1 MPNYKTSELTAG
13 TEGDPAL
20 VAAVQNSADVKI
32 TLRGAAYKDAGTSG
46 AGGNGQIPT
55 LNSSGALAAEDGGT
69 AQTAGPTGAGQ
80 YLGTPQGSQDLGWH
94 DLPTLSLDDGAVTH
108 AKLGPDCVEAD
119 NIKDDQLGTEHY
131 KAGSVDHTALG
142 ADCCDGDNI
151 QDDAVDTEH
160 LADNSVG
167 FAALDAGT
175 ATNGQVL
182 TASVSGGTTTLGF
195 QTPAAAAVA
204 DGSITGAKLAADA
217 VSASSKVA
225 DDVIGSEHIKDGAVL
240 HAALGSDCVEGDN
253 IGDAQVDSEHLANDC
268 VQSKH
273 YEAGSVDAT
282 ALAVDSVQAESIEDG
297 AIRPAHINATTPT
310 NGQILSAVV
319 SGNSTTFDF
328 IDNTAN
334 LSFANRAELR
344 TATDTAKVINPAVI
358 GRELNQVRT
367 QFADLWSSYASSNV
381 STTIN
386 LSNSTLVVAHD
397 SEGLSPSKTLGV
409 ENASTDDSRSVT
421 LSAGS
426 ATIIGST
433 CSNLPSVTG
442 KTYCIGATFLRAA
455 SERWMLA
462 IFKASGE
469 TTGSDYRW
477 FKLTSNAWV
486 EVANDNIDLGW
497 EPLATAGD
505 YRAPI
510 DNSGIHLPS
519 SPISGS
525 QVPWITLRDRR
536 WLCVFTLHHSAA
548 STYKVL
554 SNSRTMGYTEKV
566 LWSTNVA
573 GGYTTL
579 NSDQTLNT
587 GEKFSDYENLYVL
600 LRRSTYTYASGM
612 ISGDIVKDNTT
623 EIGIGLPSGHG
634 CFLRLKNDT
643 TWFITWA
650 NQAGVAKIVGRK
662 QFP

>member
-1 MPNYKTSELTAG
+1 MANYKASELAAG
-13 TEGDPAL
+13 NAGAAAD
-20 VAAVQNSADVKI
+20 VAAVQNGSDVKL
-32 TLRGAAYKDAGTSG
+32 TLGTAATKNAASPG
-46 AGGNGQIPT
+46 AGNSGQVPL
-55 LNSSGALAAEDGGT
+55 LNASGALDPADGGT
-69 AQTAGPTGAGQ
+69 GLTAAPTEAGQ
-80 YLGTPQGSQDLGWH
+80 YLGTPQGSTSLGFH

-108 AKLGPDCVEAD
+108 AKLGPDCVEGD
-119 NIKDDQLGTEHY
+119 NIADDQLGSEHY
-131 KAGSVDHTALG
+131 KAGSVDHAALG
-142 ADCCDGDNI
+142 DDCVEGDNI
-151 QDDAVDTEH
+151 ADDQLGSEH
-160 LADNSVG
+160 YKANSVG
-167 FAALDAGT
+167 FEALNAGT

-195 QTPAAAAVA
+195 QTPSAAAVA

-240 HAALGSDCVEGDN
+240 HAALGSDVVESDN
-253 IGDAQVDSEHLANDC
+253 VKDAQIGSEHLKNDC
-268 VQSKH
+268 VQTKH
-273 YEAGSVDAT
+273 YEAGSVDST

-297 AIRPAHINATTPT
+297 AIRPAHINATTPS

-334 LSFANRAELR
+334 LSYATRADLR
-344 TATDTAKVINPAVI
+344 AATNVSRVINPAVI
-358 GRELNQVRT
+358 GRELSQVRT

-386 LSNSTLVVAHD
+386 LSNSTLSCAHD
-397 SEGLSPSKTLGV
+397 ADGIAPSKTLGV
-409 ENASTDDSRSVT
+409 ENASTDDCRSVT

-426 ATIIGST
+426 ATIIGAT
-433 CSNLPSVTG
+433 CSNLPSVTD
-442 KTYCIGATFLRAA
+442 KTYCIGATFLRAS

-477 FKLTSNAWV
+477 FKLADNAWT
-486 EVANDNIDLGW
+486 EVVNDDIDLGW

-505 YRAPI
+505 YRTPI
-510 DNSGIHLPS
+510 DNSGIHLPAT
-519 SPISGS
+519 PISGT

-536 WLCVFTLHHSAA
+536 WLLIFTLHHSAA

-573 GGYTTL
+573 GGYTTT
-579 NSDQTLNT
+579 NTDQTLNT
-587 GEKFSDYENLYVL
+587 GEKFSNYENLYVL

-634 CFLRLKNDT
+634 CFLRLKNDN